1 MTMAATATDAGRPSD
16 FSVRCEEL
24 TKSYLS
30 PSGNVP
36 ALCGIDLAVRAREV
50 LFLVGPSGCGKT
62 TLISIIAGVLRR
74 DAGRCQ
80 VFGTDLDGLSAT
92 AATVFRRDNIGFVF
106 QSYNLVPSIT
116 IQDNVMISLLLQ
128 GARRS
133 AAAEKAVAALASV
146 GLKQHAS
153 KVPAGLS
160 GGQQQRVAIARAIVH
175 APRLVVCDEP
185 TSALDHK
192 TGHEIMDLLR
202 DLARAQGT
210 TLIVVTHDQR
220 IYDHADRIAEMDDG
234 RIVAVRTPAEL
245 LAGASR

>member
-1 MTMAATATDAGRPSD
+1 MKMKTTDAGCPGE
-16 FSVRCEEL
+16 FSVRCARL
-24 TKSYLS
+24 TKSYAS
-30 PSGNVP
+30 ASGNVA
-36 ALCGIDLAVRAREV
+36 ALRGIDLAVRAQEV

-74 DAGRCQ
+74 DAGGCQ
-80 VFGTDLDGLSAT
+80 VFGTDLDTLSPS

-116 IQDNVMISLLLQ
+116 VRDNVMIPLLLQ
-128 GARRS
+128 GTRRS
-133 AAAEKAVAALASV
+133 AAAEKAAAVLASV

-153 KVPAGLS
+153 TVPAGLS

-234 RIVAVRTPAEL
+234 RIVAMRTPAEL
-245 LAGASR
+245 LTGVSR